1 MKFGPVALG
10 DALGAIA
17 AHSLKAGAHVI
28 RKGSVVTAHDIAA
41 LEAAGIARLVVARLE
56 PGDIDENEAAA
67 RLARALAGAG
77 LRCEEAFTGR
87 VNLFTET
94 AGVLRI
100 ESAVIAAVNAIDE
113 GITVATLPAF
123 SAVEAG
129 RMVGTVKLIPYGIAQ
144 AQVEAAELAAAGG
157 GMSLAPFQLRRVAL
171 VQTLTPGF
179 AAKILDK
186 TTRVT
191 AERLAP
197 MGARIS
203 REWRIAHEE
212 TTLAAALRQAGALCD
227 LIIVFGA
234 SAISD
239 RRDVIPSA
247 LEAAGGA
254 IAHLGMPVDPGN
266 LLLLGHIAGKAVIGA
281 PGCARSPKEN
291 GFDMVL
297 SRLMA
302 GIPVDSATIAGLGV
316 GGLLMEISSRPQPRE
331 GGLAARAPPRL
342 AAVVLAAGR
351 STRFGTSNK
360 LVADHAGKPVV
371 RHVIEALVAAGL
383 PIVVVIG
390 HQAKAVRD
398 ALDGLAVTF
407 VENADYADGMAGSLR
422 CGVGALDP
430 ACDGAFIVLGD
441 MPAISA
447 DLVRQLAARFS
458 PDEGRTI
465 IAPVFAGKRGHPVL
479 WARRYFDELAAIAGD
494 TGARHLLG
502 AHHEVVDDVPWLD
515 DSILLDVDTPQA
527 LAALAGRGQG

>member
-1 MKFGPVALG
+1 MKFGPAALG

-17 AHSLKAGAHVI
+17 AHSLKAGDHVI
-28 RKGSVVTAHDIAA
+28 RKGGVLAAGDIDA
-41 LEAAGIARLVVARLE
+41 LERAGIASLVVARLE
-56 PGDIDENEAAA
+56 AGDIGENEAAA

-100 ESAVIAAVNAIDE
+100 DSAVIAAMNAIDE

-129 RMVGTVKLIPYGIAQ
+129 RMVGTVKIIPYGIAG
-144 AQVEAAELAAAGG
+144 AQVAAAEMAAAGG
-157 GMSLAPFQLRRVAL
+157 GMSLAPFRRREVAL
-171 VQTLTPGF
+171 VQTITPGF

-191 AERLAP
+191 EARLAA

-212 TTLAAALRQAGALCD
+212 TTLADTLRQAGALYD

-239 RRDVIPSA
+239 RRDVIP
-247 LEAAGGA
+247 AAIAATGGK

-302 GIPVDSATIAGLGV
+302 GIPVDSSTIAGLGV
-316 GGLLMEISSRPQPRE
+316 GGLLMEISSRPQPRA
-331 GGLAARAPPRL
+331 GNLAAKTSPHL

-351 STRFGTSNK
+351 STRFGADNK
-360 LVADHAGKPVV
+360 LIASHAGKPVV
-371 RHVIEALVAAGL
+371 RHVIEALAAAAL
-383 PIVVVIG
+383 PVVVVVG

-407 VENADYADGMAGSLR
+407 VENANYADGMAGSLR
-422 CGVGALDP
+422 CGIGALE
-430 ACDGAFIVLGD
+430 ASCDGAFIVLGD

-458 PDEGRTI
+458 PDEGRAI
-465 IAPVFAGKRGHPVL
+465 IAPVFSGKRGHPVL

-502 AHHEVVDDVPWLD
+502 VHHEAVDDVAWRD

-527 LAALAGRGQG
+527 LAALAGRGQD